1 VKTIF
6 QAKHIVIL
14 CLIGFLSSLRS
25 QNTDLEILKSVNAK
39 DYPMWD
45 ETMRWTSDGVYPFM
59 VLSTGGIWLKGYIDK
74 DDAMMRNGYKTAISI
89 AANIAITEGLKR
101 TIKRPR
107 PYTDYPDQ
115 ITLRTR
121 KSGFSFPSGHTSCAF
136 ATATALTISTKKW
149 YVAVPAFTY
158 AGLVG
163 YSRMRLGA
171 HYGSD
176 VLAGIIVGV
185 GTSLLTWQVDRWINK
200 Q

>member
-1 VKTIF
+1 MKSFLFITVF
-6 QAKHIVIL
+6 L
-14 CLIGFLSSLRS
+14 FPFFCLS
-25 QNTDLEILKSVNAK
+25 QNSDLDILKSVNQE
-39 DYPMWD
+39 DYPAWD

-59 VLSTGGIWLKGYIDK
+59 VLSTGGIWLNGYIKK
-74 DDAMMRNGYKTAISI
+74 DEAMMRNGYKTAIAI

-101 TIKRPR
+101 TIRRQR
-107 PYTDYPDQ
+107 PYNEYPDQ
-115 ITLRTR
+115 IVLRTR

-136 ATATALTISTKKW
+136 STATALTLSTKKW

-185 GTSLLTWQVDRWINK
+185 GTSLLTWQVDKWINNK
-200 Q
+200 

>member
-1 VKTIF
+1 MKSFLFITVF
-6 QAKHIVIL
+6 L
-14 CLIGFLSSLRS
+14 FPFFCLS
-25 QNTDLEILKSVNAK
+25 QNSDLDILKSVNENE
-39 DYPMWD
+39 YPAWD

-59 VLSTGGIWLKGYIDK
+59 VLSTGGIWLNGYIKK
-74 DDAMMRNGYKTAISI
+74 DEAMMRNGYKTAIAI

-101 TIKRPR
+101 TIRRQR
-107 PYTDYPDQ
+107 PYNEYPDQ
-115 ITLRTR
+115 IVLRTR

-136 ATATALTISTKKW
+136 STATALTLSTKKW

-185 GTSLLTWQVDRWINK
+185 GTSLLTWQVDKWINNK
-200 Q
+200 

>member
-1 VKTIF
+1 MRNSFCI
-6 QAKHIVIL
+6 IIL
-14 CLIGFLSSLRS
+14 LLPLLFIA
-25 QNTDLEILKSVNAK
+25 QNTDFEIVKSLNAK
-39 DYPMWD
+39 EYPHWD

-59 VLSTGGIWLKGYIDK
+59 VVSAGGVWLNGYMNK
-74 DDAMMRNGYKTAISI
+74 NEVMMRNGYKSV
-89 AANIAITEGLKR
+89 IAIGSTILITEALKR
-101 TIKRPR
+101 TVKRAR
-107 PYTDYPDQ
+107 PYDEYPNE
-115 ITLRTR
+115 IVLRTR

-136 ATATALTISTKKW
+136 STATALTLSTRKW

-185 GTSLLTWQVDRWINK
+185 GTSLLTWQVDKWINK
-200 Q
+200 K

>member
-1 VKTIF
+1 MKSFLFITVF
-6 QAKHIVIL
+6 L
-14 CLIGFLSSLRS
+14 FPFFCLS
-25 QNTDLEILKSVNAK
+25 QNSDLDILKSVNENE
-39 DYPMWD
+39 YPAWD

-59 VLSTGGIWLKGYIDK
+59 VLSTGGIWLSGYIKK
-74 DDAMMRNGYKTAISI
+74 DEAMMRNGYKTAIAI

-101 TIKRPR
+101 TIRRQR
-107 PYTDYPDQ
+107 PYNEYPDQ
-115 ITLRTR
+115 IVLRTR

-136 ATATALTISTKKW
+136 STATALTLSTKKW

-185 GTSLLTWQVDRWINK
+185 GTSLLTWQVDKWINNK
-200 Q
+200 